1 MKNIEILG
9 PGCPRCKQLA
19 ENAEKAVA
27 ELGLNAHVE
36 KVSDMKRILARGVIS
51 TPGIAV
57 DGVLK
62 GSGRVYTVE
71 DIKAMLTA

>member
-51 TPGIAV
+51 TPASRWTGSSRARAGSIP
-57 DGVLK
+57 LK
-62 GSGRVYTVE
+62 TSRRC
-71 DIKAMLTA
+71 